1 MQLITKIFCNQLH
14 KYIPAIL
21 YYIVLLNISTWLS
34 SNHQYSYTIGQL
46 DTFVKEVGYAFRTW
60 TTRNHTAKYEVKES
74 RDQSERKCD
83 EYQND

>member
-1 MQLITKIFCNQLH
+1 MYSVY
-14 KYIPAIL
+14 YIPFDNSVISGRVLIL
-21 YYIVLLNISTWLS
+21 
-34 SNHQYSYTIGQL
+34 
-46 DTFVKEVGYAFRTW
+46 TFVKEVGYAFRTW